1 MAITSRNPPQRQ
13 VLRGLG
19 CTGKLPPLLSVVI
32 YKYGVA
38 PNPINKFP
46 KPSWHPAA
54 LLWHCHHNL
63 SAATAKISFHLTS
76 SPAGHHRDIL
86 SPLGHLRALLGCVWA
101 AGDVPEGARSPIAAP
116 LLPSSRR
123 RDGEGEIFS
132 QERGTKCRA
141 KGFILHGVNTPR
153 RDGKGCE

>member
-63 SAATAKISFHLTS
+63 SAATAKISFQAWTS
-76 SPAGHHRDIL
+76 PPALQGVTGTSCHPWDTSGHCSGAFGQLEMCPRVPAAPSLPRCSPAPGDGTGKEKF
-86 SPLGHLRALLGCVWA
+86 SPGN
-101 AGDVPEGARSPIAAP
+101 GARSAEPRA
-116 LLPSSRR
+116 SSCT
-123 RDGEGEIFS
+123 G
-132 QERGTKCRA
+132 
-141 KGFILHGVNTPR
+141 
-153 RDGKGCE
+153 